1 MLKAWTVEQVYEL
14 CRRIRDA
21 TRERGRNDAWH
32 FECKKD
38 LYRIKWAAEQAI
50 SQCDPFEGEQE
61 FIRSYEH
68 KLLLETIK
76 GDEQAR

>member
-21 TRERGRNDAWH
+21 TREQGRNNVWH
-32 FECKKD
+32 WECKKD
-38 LYRIKWAAEQAI
+38 LYRIKWATEQAL
-50 SQCDPFEGEQE
+50 SQCDTFEGEDD
-61 FIRSYEH
+61 FIKSYQH

-76 GDEQAR
+76 GKE

>member
-21 TRERGRNDAWH
+21 THDPNRNAVWH

-50 SQCDPFEGEQE
+50 AQCDQFDNEEE
-61 FIRSYEH
+61 FVKSYSNRM
-68 KLLLETIK
+68 LLEAIK
-76 GDEQAR
+76 GNEQTR